1 MTSSWLSHSL
11 CLALVVSSSLCY
23 AADTNTVAHWD
34 FGAEET
40 TPITAHKGVQRDQAG
55 PISPEFPDFS
65 TTNTAVYLDGQGA
78 RFTLDDPGPDSPYD
92 FTNGDSITLEAWVN
106 VKSLRDGQNMYVIS
120 KGRTNSP
127 HFPRDNQNWAMR
139 IVGAK
144 GSAQLS
150 FLFATPDPSARD
162 HWHRWT
168 SKKGFD
174 IITGWH
180 HVAVQYT
187 FGDPKSIKGWIDG
200 NATDGVWDMGGETKE
215 APVVDDDAIWIGSSL
230 GGNPSSS
237 FHGLLDSVAI
247 HRAYL
252 NADTMKKRFNR
263 VGGPRVIGPLPEVM
277 PDITNLPKG
286 QVLVTLHERFAN
298 YGRWL
303 YEGETWP
310 QESMRWTGDTFLLP
324 RIPVRY
330 DDWGIRAAWKGPVLM
345 RMAADIDLAPGE
357 HTFMVRAR
365 ALGRLWV
372 NGKLI
377 ARTEPRT
384 KSPPSGEEPMTPWA
398 KPPIK
403 GMRTN
408 GYRMQEVFGKA
419 TIKDTTAPTRVI
431 FEVILGGK
439 DARVESG
446 EVSVSLLND
455 SQSMYSI
462 LVPKDNSH
470 HSKPIALIDTLV
482 DPLLANIHQS
492 LTNFD
497 DLNRRSASKS
507 RDAIWQQRHE
517 YARDWVSQQPI
528 NEILSNKDAHPID
541 TFIKAKIDRAK
552 EAASTTSNAQ
562 DVQFHSEIFPI
573 LQDACFRCHGEKEK
587 GGLRLNSR
595 EGALSAGDSEI
606 PAVVPG
612 KPESSEILLRVRS
625 NDEELRMPPK
635 GDGLTDE
642 SIAKLEA
649 WIKNGANWP
658 ADPNA
663 AIDTEFAPLLTDIP
677 FIRRLFLDTIG
688 IPPRAEELSDF
699 LNDPNPDKR
708 NAWIDRLVDDPRS
721 VDRWMSFW
729 QDMLAENPTL
739 LNASLNSTGPFRWF
753 INDALRDD
761 KPIDRM
767 VSELIMMRGSPHHG
781 GSAGFAL
788 AGENDAPYAA
798 KGHIL
803 ASAFLGIEMQCA
815 RCHDAPYHKSTQR
828 DLFALSA
835 MLQRKSVSVPK
846 TSTVPA
852 ALFEEQER
860 TPLIRVTLKPG
871 EAVEAKWPFSTLVN
885 QEQQTTLEAFMEQ
898 SSDTREKIALLITA
912 PQNKR
917 FAQVLVNRIW
927 KELMGTGI
935 VEPVYDWEGQLPSHP
950 DLLEWL
956 AHEFVTH
963 KYDPKHIIRLI
974 LQSKAYQREATGH
987 NLSAAPEQRYF
998 NAPDVRRLSAEQIV
1012 DSLFSTTGIPMDVEE
1027 LTFVHDGRRAMSN
1040 RLTLGKP
1047 TRAWMFASL
1056 SNERDRPSLNLPQA
1070 RAVNDILQAFGWTG
1084 SRQKPITH
1092 RESDPNVLQPG
1103 ILANGTLSLNLS
1115 RAAEGSPLAQLAV
1128 DAHSPE
1134 SLANELYT
1142 RMLGRSP
1149 FAHEHVAFTKLLSEG
1164 FGTRVVDP
1172 AKQVAPEPYPEM
1184 PLVTWFNHLQSEAN
1198 TIQQQHAERVRKGPP
1213 PDRRLNAEWRT
1224 RYEDAVWSLINH
1236 REFVWNS

>member
-1 MTSSWLSHSL
+1 MTFSFMS
-11 CLALVVSSSLCY
+11 Y
-23 AADTNTVAHWD
+23 AADSKTVAQWD

-40 TPITAHKGVQRDQAG
+40 SEIKAHKGVKRDQAG
-55 PISPEFPDFS
+55 PVSPEFPDFS
-65 TTNTAVYLDGQGA
+65 TTNTAVHLDGQGA
-78 RFTLDDPGPDSPYD
+78 RFTLEDPGPQSPYD
-92 FTNGDSITLEAWVN
+92 FSNGDSITLEAWVF
-106 VKSLRDGQNMYVIS
+106 VERLRDGQNMYVIG

-144 GSAQLS
+144 GSARLS
-150 FLFATPDPSARD
+150 FLFATPNPSGRD

-180 HVAVQYT
+180 HIAVQYT
-187 FGDPKSIKGWIDG
+187 FGAPKSIKGWVDG
-200 NATDGVWDMGGETKE
+200 NETEGVWDMGGETKE

-252 NADTMKKRFNR
+252 DADTMKKRFNR

-277 PDITNLPKG
+277 PEINDVPEG
-286 QVLVTLHERFAN
+286 RVLVTLHERFSS
-298 YGRWL
+298 YERWL

-310 QESMRWTGDTFLLP
+310 QETMRWVGDSFLLP

-330 DDWGIRAAWKGPVLM
+330 DEWGIRSAWKGPVLM
-345 RMAADIDLAPGE
+345 RIATDVDLPPGE

-372 NGKLI
+372 NGEVV

-398 KPPIK
+398 TPLIE

-408 GYRMQEVFGKA
+408 GYRMQEVLGTA
-419 TIKDTTAPTRVI
+419 SLSAQDTPTRVV

-446 EVSVSLLND
+446 EVNVSVLN
-455 SQSMYSI
+455 SERTMYSI
-462 LVPKDNSH
+462 LVPKENAI
-470 HSKPIALIDTLV
+470 HSMPIALTDASVLPALKKV
-482 DPLLANIHQS
+482 NASLAD
-492 LTNFD
+492 FD
-497 DLNRRSASKS
+497 DQTRRLASTS
-507 RDAIWQQRHE
+507 RDEFWKMRHT
-517 YARDWVSQQPI
+517 YAREWVSLQPTHKTFDNPDI
-528 NEILSNKDAHPID
+528 HPVDA
-541 TFIKAKIDRAK
+541 FIAAKIERSRAI
-552 EAASTTSNAQ
+552 ASQPVDTQSAQ
-562 DVQFHSEIFPI
+562 FREEVLPI

-595 EGALSAGDSEI
+595 DHALSAGDSEI
-606 PAVVPG
+606 PAIVPG
-612 KPESSEILLRVRS
+612 EPDSSELVHRIRS
-625 NDEELRMPPK
+625 QDEDLRMPPK
-635 GDGLTDE
+635 GDGLDKDAIST
-642 SIAKLEA
+642 IEA
-649 WIKNGANWP
+649 WIKNGAPWSTVPETNV
-658 ADPNA
+658 NM
-663 AIDTEFAPLLTDIP
+663 ELAPLLADTP

-688 IPPRAEELSDF
+688 IPPNTNELHAF
-699 LNDPNPDKR
+699 LNDPNPAKR
-708 NAWIDRLVDDPRS
+708 SDWIKRLVDDPRG

-753 INDALRDD
+753 IHDALRDD
-761 KPIDRM
+761 KPIDRI

-815 RCHDAPYHKSTQR
+815 RCHDAPYHSSTQR
-828 DLFALSA
+828 DLFSLSA
-835 MLQRKSVSVPK
+835 MLQRKSVTVPK

-852 ALFEEQER
+852 AFFEEQDR

-871 EAVEAKWPFSTLVN
+871 EEVKAQWPFSALVPT
-885 QEQQTTLEAFMEQ
+885 QHISTLEALMEKPN
-898 SSDTREKIALLITA
+898 DTREQLATFITA
-912 PQNKR
+912 PQNMR

-927 KELMGTGI
+927 KELMGAGI
-935 VEPVYDWEGQLPSHP
+935 VEPVYDWEGQTPSHP
-950 DLLEWL
+950 ELLNWL
-956 AHEFVTH
+956 ALEFISND
-963 KYDPKHIIRLI
+963 YNPKHVISLI
-974 LQSKAYQREATGH
+974 LQSKAYQREAHGRNH
-987 NLSAAPEQRYF
+987 SAVSEQRYF

-1012 DSLFSTTGIPMDVEE
+1012 DSLFSTTGVAMDVEE

-1040 RLTLGKP
+1040 RLTLGHP

-1056 SNERDRPSLNLPQA
+1056 SNERDRPSLNLPRA
-1070 RAVNDILQAFGWTG
+1070 RAVTDVLQAFGWTG

-1092 RESDPNVLQPG
+1092 RETEPNVLQPG

-1115 RAAEGSPLAQLAV
+1115 RAAEGSALAQLAI
-1128 DAHSPE
+1128 DAYSPE
-1134 SLANELYT
+1134 TLANELYA
-1142 RMLGRSP
+1142 RFLGRTP
-1149 FAHEHVAFTKLLSEG
+1149 LADEHVALTNLLATG
-1164 FGTRVVDP
+1164 FESRLV
-1172 AKQVAPEPYPEM
+1172 EPVPLSVQDTLTDL

-1198 TIQQQHAERVRKGPP
+1198 TIQQKISDQVRKGPA
-1213 PDRRLNAEWRT
+1213 PDRRLDAKWRA

-1236 REFVWNS
+1236 REFIWNS